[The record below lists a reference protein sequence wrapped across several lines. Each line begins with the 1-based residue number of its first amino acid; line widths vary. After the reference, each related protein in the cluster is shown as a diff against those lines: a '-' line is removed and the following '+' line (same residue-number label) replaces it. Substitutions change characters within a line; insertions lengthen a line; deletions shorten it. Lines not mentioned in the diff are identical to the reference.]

1 MECTKWV
8 YSISDLR
15 KFERLI
21 GTMLF
26 GVVTVEELIVVD
38 FLRPPTADC
47 EFENEF
53 SEYFFKL
60 LFKYCWIDIIEFW
73 SFNKLKN

>member
-1 MECTKWV
+1 
-8 YSISDLR
+8 
-15 KFERLI
+15 
-21 GTMLF
+21 MLF

-60 LFKYCWIDIIEFW
+60 LFKYC
-73 SFNKLKN
+73 